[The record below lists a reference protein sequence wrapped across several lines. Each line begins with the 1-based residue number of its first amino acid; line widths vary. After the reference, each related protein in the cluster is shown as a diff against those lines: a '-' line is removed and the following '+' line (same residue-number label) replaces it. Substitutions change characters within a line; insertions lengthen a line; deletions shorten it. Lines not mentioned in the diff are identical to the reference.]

1 MLADLPVLREI
12 IKMYLSLNRDTLITF
27 LSFVVT
33 VACLY
38 LSCMSSVM
46 IIFYFDFTRWGLG
59 VRVTFSCDVQNIL
72 RFYDPPDTL
81 GKISTPL
88 DI

>member
-1 MLADLPVLREI
+1 MLADSPVLREI

-27 LSFVVT
+27 LSFVVI

-46 IIFYFDFTRWGLG
+46 ILKDRY
-59 VRVTFSCDVQNIL
+59 
-72 RFYDPPDTL
+72 
-81 GKISTPL
+81 
-88 DI
+88 